1 MQSIKE
7 THVGIVGAGPV
18 GVVAAIACIKKG
30 FKVTLIE
37 AEAAIDHG
45 PRAATTHPSTLE
57 MLAELGLAEEF
68 EALGLKALHFQHWD
82 GVDMTPQV
90 EFDHSVLRDETPF
103 PYVIQTEQHKLA
115 ELGLRR
121 LAKEAAAEVL
131 MGTTVT
137 AISQNE
143 SGVTVELDKAGAAD
157 RRVFDYLIGCDGGRS
172 TVRKAMDIE
181 FEGYTWPER
190 FLVLT
195 SLFDFERAIG
205 CRYRCYIAHPDEWA
219 NLFKVMGDDLKGR
232 WRAVFRAG
240 ENETDE
246 EAFTDASV
254 KRRFAQLL
262 DDHPLEL
269 VVHRNIYRVHQRVA
283 KTFRQGRVFLAGDA
297 AHVNNPIGGLGLNG
311 GIHDIMDLADTL
323 WQVATG
329 AADASLLDRYE
340 RRRRPLQIEFVQ
352 QQTIVN
358 KKRLEERDPAQR
370 KANFDE
376 LRRIADDPVR
386 HKQFLMRTSLIES
399 VRKAAKID

>member
-143 SGVTVELDKAGAAD
+143 SGVTVELATPEDGVSPGQACVIYADEDPRARVLGGGTIARVDQASAPPARAA
-157 RRVFDYLIGCDGGRS
+157 
-172 TVRKAMDIE
+172 
-181 FEGYTWPER
+181 
-190 FLVLT
+190 
-195 SLFDFERAIG
+195 
-205 CRYRCYIAHPDEWA
+205 
-219 NLFKVMGDDLKGR
+219 
-232 WRAVFRAG
+232 
-240 ENETDE
+240 
-246 EAFTDASV
+246 
-254 KRRFAQLL
+254 
-262 DDHPLEL
+262 
-269 VVHRNIYRVHQRVA
+269 
-283 KTFRQGRVFLAGDA
+283 
-297 AHVNNPIGGLGLNG
+297 
-311 GIHDIMDLADTL
+311 
-323 WQVATG
+323 
-329 AADASLLDRYE
+329 
-340 RRRRPLQIEFVQ
+340 
-352 QQTIVN
+352 
-358 KKRLEERDPAQR
+358 
-370 KANFDE
+370 
-376 LRRIADDPVR
+376 
-386 HKQFLMRTSLIES
+386 
-399 VRKAAKID
+399 